1 MRLSAFLPLSAILTL
16 GLTSVFATEDHTLT
30 VFQVLVTQG
39 NEATVAPVTYV
50 TWYGAEQE
58 TTLSALCWPAI
69 IGSPH
74 DDVASED
81 RNWASLLGLKSTLIK
96 RDDAWRLTFDLTKL
110 KPIPSRPE
118 VAGSGDD
125 VRATILEHIFAA
137 ASKNLLAVGV
147 FDCELSVLGE
157 GAYKDLATL
166 DIPKVLNPVSA
177 TWGPW
182 TYKDLRKTY
191 PDGDLHH
198 LAARSLTHIESLH
211 TLFLILS
218 SEKQSAEGK
227 TAMSDFLKE
236 VLARVGDDKFAQ
248 ILKDSES
255 LVQTRIAEAVIAGD
269 ARAIEPFPKTAAF
282 LKK

>member
-1 MRLSAFLPLSAILTL
+1 MRLSVLLPLSVVV
-16 GLTSVFATEDHTLT
+16 GLCLASVDATEDHALT
-30 VFQVLVTQG
+30 VYQAITTQG
-39 NEATVAPVTYV
+39 TEVTIAPVTYV

-69 IGSPH
+69 IGTPH
-74 DDVASED
+74 DNVSTED

-96 RDDAWRLTFDLTKL
+96 REEGWRLTLDLSKL

-118 VAGSGDD
+118 VAGSGEDLR
-125 VRATILEHIFAA
+125 VTILEQIFAA

-157 GAYKDLATL
+157 GAHDDLKAL
-166 DIPKVLNPVSA
+166 KIPKTLNPVSA
-177 TWGPW
+177 IWGPW
-182 TYKDLRKTY
+182 TYTDLRKTY

-198 LAARSLTHIESLH
+198 LAARSLTQTESLH

-218 SEKQSAEGK
+218 SESYSDEGK
-227 TAMSDFLKE
+227 VAMGAFLRE
-236 VLARVGDDKFAQ
+236 ALARVGDDKFAQ
-248 ILKDSES
+248 VLKDSET
-255 LVQTRIAEAVIAGD
+255 LVRERIAEALAG
-269 ARAIEPFPKTAAF
+269 ETGHVGPFPRTAAL